1 MRKFQVYG
9 VGNALVDLEY
19 EIPEGLL
26 MDLSVD
32 KGLMTLI
39 EENRHHELLD
49 KLSHIDSRPCGGGS
63 AANTITAAAQ
73 LGSTAFYSCKVAN
86 DATGKYFLDDLAAS
100 NVQTNLVRDSLPQGH
115 TGKCIVLVT
124 PDAERSMNTF
134 LGITREISVSELD
147 EVALKDSH
155 YVYIEG
161 YLVPEVNARAAAVK
175 ARQVAQAAGVKTSLT
190 LSDANMVNYFKE
202 RLLEIIGE
210 GLDMVFSNEEEAM
223 LMFEADSID
232 QAVTGMQGITRQF
245 AITRGAQGALVFDGE
260 QLHEIPAERVT
271 PIDSNGAGDIYA
283 GAFMHGLSNG
293 MPFTQC
299 AELAGAAATTLV
311 QQMGA
316 RLTNEQMRAIGQ
328 RFS

>member
-1 MRKFQVYG
+1 MPLFHVYG

-19 EIPEGLL
+19 EIPEQILT
-26 MDLSVD
+26 DLGID

-39 EENRHHELLD
+39 EEDRHHELLD
-49 KLSHIDSRPCGGGS
+49 KLFHLKSRPCGGGS
-63 AANTITAAAQ
+63 AANTITAVAQ
-73 LGSTAFYSCKVAN
+73 LGSKAFYSCKVAN
-86 DATGKYFLDDLAAS
+86 DSTGEYFLDDLAAS
-100 NVQTNLVRDSLPQGH
+100 GVRTNLSRDALAEGH

-134 LGITREISVSELD
+134 LGITREISVAELD
-147 EVALKDSH
+147 ENALKDSQ

-175 ARQVAQAAGVKTSLT
+175 AREVAQAAGVKTSLT
-190 LSDANMVNYFKE
+190 LSDANMVKFFKDP
-202 RLLEIIGE
+202 LLEIIGG
-210 GLDMVFSNEEEAM
+210 GLDMVFSNEEEAK
-223 LMFEADSID
+223 LMFDADSIE
-232 QAVTGMQGITRQF
+232 ASVTAMKTIARQF
-245 AITRGAQGALVFDGE
+245 AITRGADGAVVFDGE
-260 QLHEIPAERVT
+260 KLHEIPAEKVT

-293 MPFTQC
+293 LPFSRC

-316 RLTNEQMRAIGQ
+316 RLTNEQMQAVGK
-328 RFS
+328 RFL